1 MRRPIRISLIL
12 LSALVGNLAFRDPQ
26 TSLAQ
31 ETTPY
36 AATVI
41 VNEAPIRSGPAAKYY
56 VTDLLDRG
64 ANVEVYK
71 NILGWCAIRP
81 PKDSFCWIPARQVR
95 LDGSGKVAEVIDPE
109 TYAWIGSNIATP
121 KEHGFQIQLN
131 VGEKLAIIGEKRFER
146 TKQQVT
152 ETYYKVEPPSGEFR
166 WVESRFLSKPPASAA
181 KLIAAI
187 PDSENT
193 ESIAQRKNTTSQ
205 VSHDEEAK
213 EPAPLPQNTPREA
226 QPLSGASATGPA
238 PASPMP
244 LGTVTV
250 NDAQAKAPPGY
261 PPPSNSAPTNPSAP
275 RRTGFRSVGQEKVSN
290 GNTPNHGASVHAQ
303 PAGPAN
309 QKVTFVAPLEPNDAE
324 GSQVESPSQPLSAE
338 SSLAGSSFDDQLAS
352 LDSQLAMEVAQ
363 PPRDWNLAAIRAKA
377 NQLKDRGATPLE
389 RGRASLTLDRIGLY
403 ETHQK
408 RAIELEVKTQD
419 KATEAITENRR
430 SASPGAPW
438 KPADEEAEKAE
449 AKAQEQPSADPAAK
463 SGSWINKVSEVVG
476 NGLKT
481 NAPAVPTHFDAQ
493 GKLQR
498 VRASDDSVEFPDYV
512 LVNDEGAP
520 IAFVGSPVL
529 KLDKY
534 VGKRI
539 GVYGRRGMHSA
550 TQTPYIDAVEAVDLE
565 VTQRNKP
572 LRTTFGTLK

>member
-1 MRRPIRISLIL
+1 MRRTIRISLTV
-12 LSALVGNLAFRDPQ
+12 LSAIVVGNLAFRDPQ
-26 TSLAQ
+26 ACLAQ

-95 LDGSGKVAEVIDPE
+95 LDASGKVAEVIDPE

-181 KLIAAI
+181 KLIAAM
-187 PDSENT
+187 PDSETT
-193 ESIAQRKNTTSQ
+193 ESIAQRKKTTSQ

-226 QPLSGASATGPA
+226 QPLGGASVTGPA

-244 LGTVTV
+244 LG
-250 NDAQAKAPPGY
+250 
-261 PPPSNSAPTNPSAP
+261 PTPASSSPVMSTPNNPSGP
-275 RRTGFRSVGQEKVSN
+275 RRTGFRSVGQEKV
-290 GNTPNHGASVHAQ
+290 GNTNAQ
-303 PAGPAN
+303 NRGGSSSDQVAGPPN
-309 QKVTFVAPLEPNDAE
+309 QKVTFVAPLDPNDAE

-377 NQLKDRGATPLE
+377 NQLKERGATPLE

-408 RAIELEVKTQD
+408 RAIELEVKTQN

-430 SASPGAPW
+430 SAAPGAPW
-438 KPADEEAEKAE
+438 KPADEESEKAE
-449 AKAQEQPSADPAAK
+449 ATAQEQPSADPAAK
-463 SGSWINKVSEVVG
+463 NGSWMDKVSEVVG

-481 NAPAVPTHFDAQ
+481 NGPAVPTHFDAQ

-498 VRASDDSVEFPDYV
+498 VRASDDSVEYPGYA
-512 LVNDEGAP
+512 LVNDEGA
-520 IAFVGSPVL
+520 ITAFVGSPVL

-565 VTQRNKP
+565 ITQRNKP
-572 LRTTFGTLK
+572 LRGTFGMMK